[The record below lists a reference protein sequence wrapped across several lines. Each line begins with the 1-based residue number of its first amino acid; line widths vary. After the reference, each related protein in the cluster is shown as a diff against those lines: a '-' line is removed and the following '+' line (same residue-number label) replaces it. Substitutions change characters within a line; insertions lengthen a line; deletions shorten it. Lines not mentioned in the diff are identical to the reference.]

1 MATSTVRSSTENQIV
16 IDYNS
21 SKFLVGGGHTFVRR
35 DYANISGAL
44 ESLAECQVMG
54 RVTVGGK
61 VVPCVSTAEDG
72 SQYPI
77 GFNVIAKTDVAIA
90 GTIDDLLIVN
100 GGGIRR
106 DKIVLTGTDTLD
118 TVVDGRTIEDWL
130 ITNCTK
136 LEIIDTINCSTQAF

>member
-1 MATSTVRSSTENQIV
+1 MTTATVRTATNNQIV

-21 SKFLVGGGHTFVRR
+21 SKFLVGGGHTFIRR

-44 ESLAECQVMG
+44 ESLSECQVMG
-54 RVTVGGK
+54 RVSATGK
-61 VVPCVSTAEDG
+61 VIPCVSTAVDG

-77 GFNVIAKTDVAIA
+77 GFNFDAKTDVAIA

-106 DKIVLTGTDTLD
+106 DKIVLTGTDTLN

-130 ITNCTK
+130 ITNCTN
-136 LEIIDTINCSTQAF
+136 LEIIDTINTSEQAF